1 MSFVVRGADRFCT
14 FAQPQLSLSFFPSI
28 LRPKP
33 TKCKCGF
40 NSAAK
45 CDYTP
50 PHPQEIQFTIHEFQ
64 VRRNG
69 VWAELECTI
78 CLGEIE
84 KETPVKLLAILEPC
98 KHIFHNECI
107 FEWLKNHKTCP
118 ICRANA
124 KISVPS
130 LNEVIIDVP
139 SADGQNEGNNVG
151 TGTDEVQVNQC
162 NNGTANGP
170 N

>member
-1 MSFVVRGADRFCT
+1 M
-14 FAQPQLSLSFFPSI
+14 
-28 LRPKP
+28 
-33 TKCKCGF
+33 
-40 NSAAK
+40 
-45 CDYTP
+45 P
-50 PHPQEIQFTIHEFQ
+50 PHPQEIRFTIHEFQ

-84 KETPVKLLAILEPC
+84 KETPFKLLAILDPC

-107 FEWLKNHKTCP
+107 SEWFKNHSTCP
-118 ICRANA
+118 ICRAKA
-124 KISVPS
+124 KISVPN
-130 LNEVIIDVP
+130 LHEVIIDVP
-139 SADGQNEGNNVG
+139 SADGQNGGSTVG
-151 TGTDEVQVNQC
+151 TGTDGAETIRH

>member
-1 MSFVVRGADRFCT
+1 MVLIIYWGCRISGPHA
-14 FAQPQLSLSFFPSI
+14 FPSQP
-28 LRPKP
+28 RA
-33 TKCKCGF
+33 
-40 NSAAK
+40 NVVAS
-45 CDYTP
+45 TP
-50 PHPQEIQFTIHEFQ
+50 PHPQEIQLS
-64 VRRNG
+64 RNG

-107 FEWLKNHKTCP
+107 SEWLKNHNTCP

-151 TGTDEVQVNQC
+151 TETDEVQVNQR